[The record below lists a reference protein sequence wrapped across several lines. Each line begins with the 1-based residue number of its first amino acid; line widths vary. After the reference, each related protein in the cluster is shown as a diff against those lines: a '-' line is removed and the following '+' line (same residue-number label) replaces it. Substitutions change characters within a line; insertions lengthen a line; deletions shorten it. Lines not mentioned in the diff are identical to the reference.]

1 MKQMAVI
8 LINKKAGFEYKILE
22 SYQAGLSLSGKMVKM
37 IRNGKVVL
45 SGMYVV
51 HQKNQLQII
60 GFGNETVRENIT
72 LLLKQKEK
80 DEIIGQLSQAG
91 ISCVPLNIKTV
102 GRWLKSEIAVV
113 KGKKLHDKKE
123 SLKKRDVDREIAREY
138 KNG

>member
-1 MKQMAVI
+1 MWCI
-8 LINKKAGFEYKILE
+8 KKTNYKSL
-22 SYQAGLSLSGKMVKM
+22 GLVT
-37 IRNGKVVL
+37 I
-45 SGMYVV
+45 
-51 HQKNQLQII
+51 
-60 GFGNETVRENIT
+60 RENIT

-123 SLKKRDVDREIAREY
+123 SLKKRDVDREIAREF